1 MNRELIL
8 HQLLQEVYTKTAV
21 PVYDYIAV
29 TWPGEASVFAASKS
43 LSDQLVCEKLAI
55 YSDEQRTELTITNFG
70 RFWILKGGY
79 EVFLKENEHRA
90 KEHHHHNGEQAPEHA
105 LKEDLRL
112 ARLRF
117 TRYRIITYWWS
128 FGLSLISFVLSL
140 LSLYLILSGRK

>member
-1 MNRELIL
+1 MNRELVL
-8 HQLLQEVYTKTAV
+8 HQLLQEVYKKSTV
-21 PVYDYIAV
+21 QVYDYLAGMC
-29 TWPGEASVFAASKS
+29 PGEAGVFAAAKS
-43 LSDQLVCEKLAI
+43 LGDQLVYEKLAF
-55 YSDEQRTELTITNFG
+55 YSDEQRTELSITNFG
-70 RFWILKGGY
+70 RYWILKGGY
-79 EVFLKENEHRA
+79 EEFLRESEHRV
-90 KEHHHHNGEQAPEHA
+90 KEHHHHGGEQAPEHD